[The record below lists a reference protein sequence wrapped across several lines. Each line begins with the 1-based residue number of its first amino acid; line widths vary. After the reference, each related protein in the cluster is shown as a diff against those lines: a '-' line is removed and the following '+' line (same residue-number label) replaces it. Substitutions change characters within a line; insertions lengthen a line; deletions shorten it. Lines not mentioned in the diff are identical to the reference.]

1 MIRLRSDGYE
11 TRLLWARQPSKK
23 DNQLRQ
29 MAIFLLQCPRYGNI
43 FLGYQDKS
51 KRYQRIGM
59 CFYCV
64 RSLS

>member
-43 FLGYQDKS
+43 FLGYQDILKS
-51 KRYQRIGM
+51 YQ
-59 CFYCV
+59 
-64 RSLS
+64 